1 MVQFPSSAVASWGSA
16 IVFVN
21 VLLTRLGVPIP
32 AVPMLLFAGSAIAAG
47 TLSFWPI
54 LGAAVLGALIGDGTW
69 FAAGRLYGR
78 TLLAWLG
85 RLSPAVDAKLEM
97 ARSLFERYGVPLVS
111 ISKFVPGLGLI
122 TPPLM
127 GTTAVDVRI
136 YALWELASVLAW
148 AAFWLL
154 GGAAVERELHM
165 LHAFVVARGGTLAD
179 ILIGAALVYLVY
191 RLYARQRERRLL
203 AQVAALRSR
212 PVLAAPASAAAAA
225 AAVGMHGDID
235 GGINSGSEPTQPASI
250 ALTTGSTA
258 PLPVAAPLTR
268 RWPRFGHLGRI
279 APSRV
284 LDARPDAP
292 RFDLQRYFPDALA
305 LDPHSVEQLDGALR
319 THDMVIYCICPDST
333 TAFEV
338 SQRMRSNGYT
348 RIRALRGGLD
358 AWQRRGFPVGWL
370 ATAANDATTRAQPRP
385 QSQPELRNDT
395 QGEVTLRGLAPRGR
409 QRA

>member
-1 MVQFPSSAVASWGSA
+1 MIEFPLSAVSSWGSA

-32 AVPMLLFAGSAIAAG
+32 AVPILLFAGSAIAAG

-78 TLLAWLG
+78 KLLAWLG
-85 RLSPAVDAKLEM
+85 RLSPVVDTRLET

-127 GTTAVDVRI
+127 GTTAVDIRI
-136 YALWELASVLAW
+136 YALWELASVVAW

-165 LHAFVVARGGTLAD
+165 LRAFVEQRGGTLAD
-179 ILIGAALVYLVY
+179 ILLAAALVYLLY
-191 RLYARQRERRLL
+191 RLHLRYREGRRFTR
-203 AQVAALRSR
+203 AASGSAT
-212 PVLAAPASAAAAA
+212 PTLAAPTRASAASATSR
-225 AAVGMHGDID
+225 M
-235 GGINSGSEPTQPASI
+235 PWRWRR
-250 ALTTGSTA
+250 
-258 PLPVAAPLTR
+258 LTR
-268 RWPRFGHLGRI
+268 ISRM

-284 LDARPDAP
+284 LDARPGAP
-292 RFDLQRYFPDALA
+292 LPDLRHHIPDARA
-305 LDPHSVEQLDGALR
+305 LDPHSPEQIDGALR
-319 THDMVIYCICPDST
+319 THDMVIYCICPDSA
-333 TAFEV
+333 TALEV
-338 SQRMRSNGYT
+338 SQHMRSYGYT

-358 AWQRRGFPVGWL
+358 AWQRRGFPVGLL
-370 ATAANDATTRAQPRP
+370 AYADGSTAAQQPSVSRDETP
-385 QSQPELRNDT
+385 AA
-395 QGEVTLRGLAPRGR
+395 VTLRGLAPASAERP
-409 QRA
+409 